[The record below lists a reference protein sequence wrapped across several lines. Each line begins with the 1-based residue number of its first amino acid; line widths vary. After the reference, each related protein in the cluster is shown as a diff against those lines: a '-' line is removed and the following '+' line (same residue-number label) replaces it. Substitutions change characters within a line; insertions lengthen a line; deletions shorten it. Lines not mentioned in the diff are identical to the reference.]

1 MNDRLENRT
10 LRRNIGKYTW
20 ALLIYYLIMNYAV
33 SVVAELDLMY
43 RGFQAVIQGNDWNLF
58 FDTLTQQAEEV
69 LLGNGWGYLIACVAA
84 VLLIP
89 AWKGK
94 RFFAEMFETKQAMSL
109 KTFLCLMCLFFSGQM
124 VFSILATVE
133 ELILNLFGLSI
144 LESMEMASAGA
155 DTFSMFLYMGLGAP
169 IVEELVFRGLIMR
182 GLQPYGRRFAV
193 FASAL
198 LFGIFHGNLV
208 QSPYAFVVGLVLG
221 YTAMEYSILWAMVL
235 HMLNNLVLGD
245 MLTRITSFWPTAA
258 SDLFF
263 FLIILVSS
271 IAAVVILVRNRREIQ
286 VRMQA
291 DRLDRRYLKAFAT
304 SVPNVILLVLML
316 ISAISMLFV

>member
-1 MNDRLENRT
+1 MNERLENRR
-10 LRRNIGKYTW
+10 LRKNIGKYTW
-20 ALLIYYLIMNYAV
+20 ALLLYYVIMNFTV
-33 SVVAELDLMY
+33 TVVAELDLMY

-58 FDTLTQQAEEV
+58 FDTLAQEAEEV
-69 LLGNGWGYLIACVAA
+69 LYGNGWGYLIACVIA
-84 VLLIP
+84 VLLIL

-94 RFFAEMFETKQAMSL
+94 GFFADMFETKQVMNL

-133 ELILNLFGLSI
+133 ELILNVFGLSL

-169 IVEELVFRGLIMR
+169 VVEELVFRGLIMR

-208 QSPYAFVVGLVLG
+208 QSPYAFVVGLILG

-245 MLTRITSFWPTAA
+245 MLTRLTSLWAA
-258 SDLFF
+258 PIADLFF
-263 FLIILVSS
+263 FVIILVSS
-271 IAAVVILVRNRREIQ
+271 IAAVVILICNRHSIRLRVRGD
-286 VRMQA
+286 RM
-291 DRLDRRYLKAFAT
+291 DRCCIKAFVTA
-304 SVPNVILLVLML
+304 VPNILLSVLML